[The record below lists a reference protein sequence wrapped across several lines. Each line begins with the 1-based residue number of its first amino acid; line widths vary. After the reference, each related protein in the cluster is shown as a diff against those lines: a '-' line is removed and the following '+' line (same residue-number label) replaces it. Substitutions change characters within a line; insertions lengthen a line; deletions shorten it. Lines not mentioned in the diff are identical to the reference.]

1 MSSSKPA
8 DIRQNFILSRLSAGD
23 AASLKP
29 HLEPVDL
36 PLRRSL
42 ETRNRPVKHVYFL
55 DSGFASVVANVNSNG
70 GVEIGIIGREGM
82 TGLPVLL
89 GTDRSPNDTFMQ
101 LAGSGHRVAVTVLRE
116 LMEKSTSLRRT
127 CLNWAH
133 VLMVQT
139 SQTALSNGRAKLEER
154 LARWLLM
161 AHDRGDGDDMRIT
174 HEFLATMLGVRR
186 AGVTI
191 ALNLLA
197 TRGLIQVAR
206 GVIMMVDRAG
216 LAQTTR
222 GGYGTPEAELQ
233 RVFS

>member
-1 MSSSKPA
+1 MPPSKIA
-8 DIRQNFILSRLSAGD
+8 RIRQNFILSRLSASD
-23 AASLKP
+23 LALLKP

-42 ETRNRPVKHVYFL
+42 ETRNRPIKHLYFP
-55 DSGFASVVANVNSNG
+55 DSGFASVVANGVGNG

-82 TGLPVLL
+82 TGHPVLL

-101 LAGSGHRVAVTVLRE
+101 LAGSGHRVPVAAMRE
-116 LMEKSTSLRRT
+116 AMDKSANLRRT
-127 CLNWAH
+127 CLNSAH
-133 VLMVQT
+133 VLAVQT
-139 SQTALSNGRAKLEER
+139 GQTALSNGRAKLEER

-161 AHDRGDGDDMRIT
+161 AHDRGEGDEMRIT

-197 TRGLIQVAR
+197 TRGLILAVR
-206 GVIMMVDRAG
+206 GVITIADRAG
-216 LAQTTR
+216 LIESTR
-222 GGYGTPEAELQ
+222 GGYGAPEAELA
-233 RVFS
+233 RVFG